1 MSVVP
6 SHKPSQRARHV
17 PSKERDPSSRRNRL
31 SPVAALT
38 LVGGVVV
45 GGAGVVGVQALN
57 KSDRAPAV
65 AANQPNTD
73 PAPNTPQPVDITPTS
88 ITLPSAE
95 VTKSPEKS
103 PHVGNIDIKRIY
115 PGEEVITDELPN
127 GKVITVPAKARKGSD
142 NERAE
147 ALLAQVTAYL
157 TTGEEEFLN
166 ALTKYVP
173 LKDGL
178 RKQRQE
184 WVEPVQEG
192 PPTGS
197 INPRDAQV
205 MTFDDP
211 SDPAKFTHHTDEFNR
226 EVLELSEGTLYFDL
240 AVDRFGTGEW
250 QSESVRSIGALA
262 STTKTIRFFF
272 GPSGDLVRFEWEPE
286 PTYKS
291 N

>member
-1 MSVVP
+1 MTVDNRTHDAVIHSGD
-6 SHKPSQRARHV
+6 Q
-17 PSKERDPSSRRNRL
+17 DPSGHNRFL
-31 SPVAALT
+31 PRIAALALAG
-38 LVGGVVV
+38 LVGG
-45 GGAGVVGVQALN
+45 GVVAGADRILN
-57 KSDRAPAV
+57 RGEDRAPAV
-65 AANQPNTD
+65 AANQPNTQ
-73 PAPNTPQPVDITPTS
+73 PTPNTPQPIDITPTS
-88 ITLPSAE
+88 TPLPSAE

-115 PGEEVITDELPN
+115 PGEEVITHTLPN
-127 GKVITVPAKARKGSD
+127 GKVIKVPAQARTGSD

-147 ALLAQVTAYL
+147 VLIAQVTAYL

-184 WVEPVQEG
+184 WVKPVQAAG
-192 PPTGS
+192 ASTGS
-197 INPRDAQV
+197 INPLDTQV
-205 MTFDDP
+205 MAFDPP
-211 SDPAKFTHHTDEFNR
+211 SDPAEFTHHTDEFNR

-240 AVDRFGTGEW
+240 AVDPFDTNEW
-250 QSESVRSIGALA
+250 QPESVRSIGALA